1 MRRLILAMTLL
12 AAAPLSARPPDDRV
26 AEAAQHNLPE
36 FLELLAIPDVADVP
50 ADIQRNAAFLQSA
63 FDKRGFETRLLP
75 NPANRPLVY
84 AHLASHA
91 PGAKTVLFY
100 IHFDGQPVVPAEW
113 AQKSPF
119 EPVVKKRDASGA
131 WQPVARDALLAKP
144 LDPELRVFARAASD
158 DKAPILMMLTAIDLL
173 KAAGESPAID
183 VKVILDSEEEISSPS
198 LAGVTAAN
206 ASLLKADALVILDG
220 PAHASGR
227 PTLVFGNRGIATA
240 TLVVYGPRAP
250 LHSGHFGNYAPNPAM
265 RLATLIAGM
274 KDDDGRVRIA
284 GWYDGV
290 SLTDA
295 DRAVLAATGDDEP
308 ALLKRIGIAKPE
320 AVGKTY
326 QEALQ
331 YPSLNVRGMASAS
344 VGAKAANI
352 VPSDATAELDFRT
365 TPETDGHRLVELM
378 RKYIEQQG
386 YHLVDGPPSDA
397 DRAAYDKLASFTPGA
412 VQKAERTAM
421 DSPVGLWAHAAMRE
435 AFGAEPVR
443 IRMLGGTVPTDV
455 LVEALHTPFVIV
467 PTVNADNNQH
477 AHDENLRVGNLV
489 SGTETVYSLLTTA
502 YR

>member
-12 AAAPLSARPPDDRV
+12 AAAPLSARPWDDRV
-26 AEAAQHNLPE
+26 AEATQQNLAE

-63 FDKRGFETRLLP
+63 FDKRGFETRLLA

-84 AHLASHA
+84 AHLASHV

-220 PAHASGR
+220 PA
-227 PTLVFGNRGIATA
+227 
-240 TLVVYGPRAP
+240 
-250 LHSGHFGNYAPNPAM
+250 
-265 RLATLIAGM
+265 
-274 KDDDGRVRIA
+274 
-284 GWYDGV
+284 
-290 SLTDA
+290 
-295 DRAVLAATGDDEP
+295 
-308 ALLKRIGIAKPE
+308 
-320 AVGKTY
+320 
-326 QEALQ
+326 
-331 YPSLNVRGMASAS
+331 
-344 VGAKAANI
+344 
-352 VPSDATAELDFRT
+352 
-365 TPETDGHRLVELM
+365 
-378 RKYIEQQG
+378 
-386 YHLVDGPPSDA
+386 
-397 DRAAYDKLASFTPGA
+397 
-412 VQKAERTAM
+412 
-421 DSPVGLWAHAAMRE
+421 
-435 AFGAEPVR
+435 
-443 IRMLGGTVPTDV
+443 
-455 LVEALHTPFVIV
+455 
-467 PTVNADNNQH
+467 
-477 AHDENLRVGNLV
+477 
-489 SGTETVYSLLTTA
+489 
-502 YR
+502 